1 MDYNVSYSAIGNVDE
16 DGIYL
21 MFVNGIEVGIARQP
35 TKGVFTFKPFQ
46 GSGIHPVKNIDLME
60 NLKSL
65 IKREVNPRWLQEQK

>member
-1 MDYNVSYSAIGNVDE
+1 MDYDVAWSAIGDINKDGVYIMTVD
-16 DGIYL
+16 
-21 MFVNGIEVGIARQP
+21 GIEVGIARQP
-35 TKGVFTFKPFQ
+35 MKSVFTFKPFQ